1 MQYQKRDYQQAASD
15 SAVRAIYANVNGL
28 IVCPTGAGKSLIIAD
43 IATRIREPLLIFQP
57 SKEILEQN
65 YAKLRSYNY
74 EDCSI
79 YSASLRSKE
88 IAHVTFATIGSV
100 NNHPEDFDKFRL
112 IIVDEAHG
120 INPKGGMYERFIH
133 RRADRVVIGLTA
145 TPYRLT
151 TSSFGCILK
160 FLTRTRPRIFT
171 TVIFHVQIQ
180 TLLERGYLAPIKYY
194 DLTSIDLRNVK
205 SNSTGADY
213 DDESLTAEYE
223 RVGFYDKLAYTT
235 LRVLHPK
242 DGSKRN
248 GVLVF
253 TRFTKEANA
262 LVAKLADAGIKAAI
276 VTGDTPKQER
286 ERILEDFKAGKI
298 QVCSNVNC
306 LSTGFDYPEL
316 DTVIMA
322 RPTKSLALY
331 YQMCLDMETE
341 ILTKR
346 GFMEFESI
354 RQDDLVAAYK
364 DGEILFV
371 PIQKIVY
378 RSTYDGEFFVSFKNQ
393 HLDFRVTGEHEL
405 LTKTKGA
412 KEYKKEEALNIFR
425 RKSLF
430 MVPVSGNEHVTGASL
445 TDDEIRFLGWCISD
459 GSLSK
464 SNNAIHIVQSLKNVR
479 YIEEIER
486 VIKACGLRYGKC
498 YQQRRHNEAK
508 YAGTIH
514 FIISH
519 GDPRKKTDRE
529 AGLHGW
535 NKYDGYILG
544 CKTWSELYED
554 FNEHQF
560 DVFLEAIYMA
570 DGAHFTPV
578 GYKKETLCICG
589 GIHKNYCDRLQSLAL
604 RRGYR
609 AKVSTYINSYGNEA
623 YTLYFKKIMY
633 ATIAGTNAKDGCIY
647 ISKKEYR
654 RARPVIEESK
664 GEKIWCVK
672 NEIGTIVTR
681 RNGKILIMGNC
692 GREIRP
698 YKGKD
703 AWCIDLGGNLQRF
716 GRVQDLVL
724 KEPKPNM
731 WHVESN
737 GRQLTN
743 VFY

>member
-1 MQYQKRDYQQAASD
+1 MQYRKRDYQQAASD

-57 SKEILEQN
+57 SKETLEQN
-65 YAKLRSYNY
+65 FEKLQSYGY

-100 NNHPEDFDKFRL
+100 NNHPEDFDKFRCIL
-112 IIVDEAHG
+112 VDEAHG

-151 TSSFGCILK
+151 TSSFGCMLK

-205 SNSTGADY
+205 SNSTGTDY
-213 DDESLTAEYE
+213 NDESLTAEYE

-253 TRFTKEANA
+253 TRFTKEAKS
-262 LVAKLADAGIKAAI
+262 LVEKLADAGIKAAI
-276 VTGDTPKQER
+276 VTGETPKQER
-286 ERILEDFKAGKI
+286 EKLTNDFKSRKI
-298 QVCSNVNC
+298 QVIANVGIYVV
-306 LSTGFDYPEL
+306 GFDYPEL

-322 RPTKSLALY
+322 RPTKSLAVW
-331 YQMCLDMETE
+331 YQ
-341 ILTKR
+341 
-346 GFMEFESI
+346 
-354 RQDDLVAAYK
+354 
-364 DGEILFV
+364 
-371 PIQKIVY
+371 
-378 RSTYDGEFFVSFKNQ
+378 
-393 HLDFRVTGEHEL
+393 
-405 LTKTKGA
+405 
-412 KEYKKEEALNIFR
+412 
-425 RKSLF
+425 
-430 MVPVSGNEHVTGASL
+430 
-445 TDDEIRFLGWCISD
+445 
-459 GSLSK
+459 
-464 SNNAIHIVQSLKNVR
+464 AI
-479 YIEEIER
+479 
-486 VIKACGLRYGKC
+486 
-498 YQQRRHNEAK
+498 
-508 YAGTIH
+508 
-514 FIISH
+514 
-519 GDPRKKTDRE
+519 
-529 AGLHGW
+529 
-535 NKYDGYILG
+535 
-544 CKTWSELYED
+544 
-554 FNEHQF
+554 
-560 DVFLEAIYMA
+560 
-570 DGAHFTPV
+570 
-578 GYKKETLCICG
+578 
-589 GIHKNYCDRLQSLAL
+589 
-604 RRGYR
+604 
-609 AKVSTYINSYGNEA
+609 
-623 YTLYFKKIMY
+623 
-633 ATIAGTNAKDGCIY
+633 
-647 ISKKEYR
+647 
-654 RARPVIEESK
+654 
-664 GEKIWCVK
+664 
-672 NEIGTIVTR
+672 
-681 RNGKILIMGNC
+681 

-716 GRVQDLVL
+716 GKLQDLVL